1 MYSHAHPWLFEART
15 ATWLDQLARVRPLLV
30 GKTLYVGHGATGT
43 VELLDAQAEYIRMYQ
58 KAVIEL
64 ASSDGSLTG
73 AAKEALTERMTQQW
87 PGAPLEIHPDEC
99 RSRGRRDG
107 QALSRA

>member
-43 VELLDAQAEYIRMYQ
+43 VELLDAQAEYLRTYQ

-64 ASSDGSLTG
+64 ASSDGTLTG
-73 AAKEALTERMTQQW
+73 TAKEALTERMTQHW
-87 PGAPLEIHPDEC
+87 PSAPLEDLILMSADPVAAEMAK
-99 RSRGRRDG
+99 R
-107 QALSRA
+107 